1 MPRLRVGDWLLDPAM
16 NQISR
21 GAKVERLEPK
31 AVEVLVALA
40 QRAGQVVSRETLLSE
55 VWKGVTVS
63 DDALTQSITKLRQ
76 ALGDTSKESSY
87 IQTISKRGYRLIAA
101 VVPYDAGAL
110 EASEAIPRI
119 APVLRRLRSTHWVMV
134 AEIGR

>member
-21 GAKVERLEPK
+21 RAKVERLEPK

-40 QRAGQVVSRETLLSE
+40 QRAGEVVTRETLLSE

-101 VVPYDAGAL
+101 WRRTTP
-110 EASEAIPRI
+110 
-119 APVLRRLRSTHWVMV
+119 APWRRLIPFKGLFPHFATCGSH
-134 AEIGR
+134 IGLWRLPPS

>member
-40 QRAGQVVSRETLLSE
+40 QRAG
-55 VWKGVTVS
+55 
-63 DDALTQSITKLRQ
+63 DAKRCYRRSGKALR
-76 ALGDTSKESSY
+76 
-87 IQTISKRGYRLIAA
+87 
-101 VVPYDAGAL
+101 
-110 EASEAIPRI
+110 
-119 APVLRRLRSTHWVMV
+119 
-134 AEIGR
+134 